1 MRSSMRCRHTVPLL
15 VDAPGR
21 LTWPSDVSLL
31 LQVSSL
37 LLVDMPGAEKLLVD
51 PEVLRLHEGSQL
63 SKSLLAWAAQL
74 RRSAGQPGVLQHAGY
89 EDTVLTRL
97 LAGGR
102 S

>member
-1 MRSSMRCRHTVPLL
+1 M
-15 VDAPGR
+15 PGR
-21 LTWPSDVSLL
+21 LIQPSDSSLL

-89 EDTVLTRL
+89 EDTVLTKL
-97 LAGGR
+97 LAGER
-102 S
+102 P

>member
-1 MRSSMRCRHTVPLL
+1 MTCRCTCPLL
-15 VDAPGR
+15 MDMPGR
-21 LTWPSDVSLL
+21 LQHPSDGSLL

-89 EDTVLTRL
+89 EDTVLTKL
-97 LAGGR
+97 LSGGR

>member
-1 MRSSMRCRHTVPLL
+1 MTYRYTFPLL
-15 VDAPGR
+15 MDMPGR
-21 LTWPSDVSLL
+21 LKQASDASLL

-89 EDTVLTRL
+89 EDTVLTKL

-102 S
+102 P